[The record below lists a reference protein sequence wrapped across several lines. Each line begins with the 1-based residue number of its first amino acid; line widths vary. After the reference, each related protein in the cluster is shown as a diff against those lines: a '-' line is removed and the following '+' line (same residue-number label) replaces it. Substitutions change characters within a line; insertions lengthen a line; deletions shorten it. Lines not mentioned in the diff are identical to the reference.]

1 MKLSTVLSGL
11 SVVAGTANA
20 AIQGFNYGAFFNN
33 QAAKQQVDF
42 AYEFNKAKNLPNQS
56 GWNAARLYTMVQWGT
71 ASDVVSAIPAAI
83 NSQTKLLLGLWT
95 SGGSFQNE
103 IKALQTAINQ
113 YGTAFSDLVVGI
125 SVGSEDL
132 YRQSSGEVGIGP
144 DELVGY
150 INQVRST
157 IAGTPLQGKPIGH
170 VDTWNM
176 WLDGAN
182 SKVIAALDFVGMD
195 AYPYFQA
202 SFDNRIENAAS
213 LFWSA
218 YDQTKAAAQGKEV
231 WVTETG
237 WPVSGDTVNGA
248 VPNAQNAQTFWKQV
262 ACGLISRNINTFWYD
277 LQESQWGQANPDFGI
292 YGAGDLGALSPQFD
306 LSC

>member
-95 SGGSFQNE
+95 SGGSFPNE

-113 YGTAFSDLVVGI
+113 YGTAFTDLVVGI

-195 AYPYFQA
+195 AYPYFQ
-202 SFDNRIENAAS
+202 
-213 LFWSA
+213 
-218 YDQTKAAAQGKEV
+218 
-231 WVTETG
+231 
-237 WPVSGDTVNGA
+237 
-248 VPNAQNAQTFWKQV
+248 
-262 ACGLISRNINTFWYD
+262 
-277 LQESQWGQANPDFGI
+277 
-292 YGAGDLGALSPQFD
+292 
-306 LSC
+306 